1 MPTIAIVFGVRII
14 VCPKDYLPPHLHAK
28 FPGMSNW
35 VALSEIVRNVALAV
49 AAFIGAF
56 LAWRQLSP
64 ASLQARSAST
74 QAELARRAHVTEL
87 FNRAVGQ
94 LRDPKLEV
102 RLAAVYFLREVAKDF
117 PDFSD
122 PIFELL
128 QAYLRAG
135 GIDYG
140 DEEPPVDIRAIVQI
154 LRSRLEIRDE

>member
-1 MPTIAIVFGVRII
+1 
-14 VCPKDYLPPHLHAK
+14 
-28 FPGMSNW
+28 MSVW
-35 VALSEIVRNVALAV
+35 VALSEILRNVALAV
-49 AAFIGAF
+49 AAFVGAF

-64 ASLQARSAST
+64 AASQARSASA
-74 QAELARRAHVTEL
+74 QAELARRTHVTEL

-102 RLAAVYFLREVAKDF
+102 RLAAIYVLREVARDF

-135 GIDYG
+135 DIDYG
-140 DEEPPVDIRAIVQI
+140 
-154 LRSRLEIRDE
+154 